1 MGKIIEF
8 IGNNYAWFLTITIL
22 LLFALIG
29 YIYDSKRNKSDLIKK
44 TEEEIDEESLEK
56 LEIPDDKS
64 LSDMISKSKNIN
76 PETKS
81 VELTDKSILE
91 DDNKEEIETEVKEEI
106 KPEEPT
112 IVEEKQDLKEN

>member
-1 MGKIIEF
+1 MDKIIEF

-29 YIYDSKRNKSDLIKK
+29 YIYDSKKNKSDLIKK
-44 TEEEIDEESLEK
+44 TEDEIDEESLEK
-56 LEIPDDKS
+56 LDIPEDKS

-76 PETKS
+76 PETMN

-91 DDNKEEIETEVKEEI
+91 DDNQKEIVPEANEELQSD
-106 KPEEPT
+106 KPT
-112 IVEEKQDLKEN
+112 TQEEKQEMKED